1 MLTLESATV
10 RFGGRAALDAVDL
23 KVAEH
28 EIVCVLGPSG
38 SGKSTLLRVVAG
50 LHPPDDGRVLLDG
63 ADQAGVPVH
72 RRGLGLMF
80 QDHQLFPHRDVGANV
95 AFGLRIRG
103 VSRRDQERRVG
114 ELLDLVGLPGAER
127 RAVAALSGG
136 EQQRVALARALAPSP
151 KLLMLDEP
159 LGQLDRGLRE
169 RLVVEL
175 RTLFG
180 RLGTTV
186 LAVTH
191 DQGEAFALA
200 DRVVV
205 MRDGRIAQVG
215 TPLEVWQR
223 PASAFVARFLGFD
236 NVVGATVSGTVADT
250 VWGKVP
256 VPGARRRGRAICWC
270 ALPGSGSAPRTRG
283 CAVWSGRARSGAIT
297 SPCGWCRTAVRSWRR
312 SARCGT
318 RPRRV
323 RRSGPAS
330 TRPRPWSCPPAPD
343 PPGPDRPPRASGPG
357 AAPTGR
363 GSGPS
368 AGGLPDA
375 PECGAGRPGEP
386 LERPRGRPR
395 GRAADPED
403 SGKDRDM
410 TESAREGI
418 DITRILDAPPE
429 KVFAAWTTPEHFAA
443 WYGGDAEVPL
453 DRVSMDVRP
462 GGAWSLVIVVPGTE
476 MPFHGVYREVVAP
489 EKLVFTLKDASAP
502 ADIEGETVTATFT
515 ERRGGTTELVFQQ
528 RGGNLTAEQYA
539 AAEDGWEAF
548 FDALVARLASF

>member
-10 RFGGRAALDAVDL
+10 RFGERAALDRVDL
-23 KVAEH
+23 EVAEH

-50 LHPPDDGRVLLDG
+50 LHPPDGGRVLLDG

-95 AFGLRIRG
+95 AFGLRMRG

-114 ELLDLVGLPGAER
+114 ELLDLVGLPGSER

-215 TPLEVWQR
+215 TPLEVWQQ

-236 NVVGATVSGTVADT
+236 NVVEATVAGAAADT

-256 VPGARRRGRAICWC
+256 VPEGSPQGACDLLVRPAGVRIGSPDGGLRCTVGTRTFRGNHVAVQLTPVGGPVLEAEC
-270 ALPGSGSAPRTRG
+270 ALRD
-283 CAVWSGRARSGAIT
+283 
-297 SPCGWCRTAVRSWRR
+297 
-312 SARCGT
+312 
-318 RPRRV
+318 
-323 RRSGPAS
+323 
-330 TRPRPWSCPPAPD
+330 APD
-343 PPGPDRPPRASGPG
+343 EG
-357 AAPTGR
+357 AAVGV
-363 GSGPS
+363 GF
-368 AGGLPDA
+368 DA
-375 PECGAGRPGEP
+375 A
-386 LERPRGRPR
+386 
-395 GRAADPED
+395 
-403 SGKDRDM
+403 
-410 TESAREGI
+410 
-418 DITRILDAPPE
+418 
-429 KVFAAWTTPEHFAA
+429 
-443 WYGGDAEVPL
+443 
-453 DRVSMDVRP
+453 
-462 GGAWSLVIVVPGTE
+462 
-476 MPFHGVYREVVAP
+476 
-489 EKLVFTLKDASAP
+489 
-502 ADIEGETVTATFT
+502 ETVVLPA
-515 ERRGGTTELVFQQ
+515 VF
-528 RGGNLTAEQYA
+528 
-539 AAEDGWEAF
+539 
-548 FDALVARLASF
+548 